1 MSADTPALPRLLR
14 LREVRALVGLSHDAI
29 YRLAREG
36 RFPPPRKLSD
46 RASAWREDEIR
57 AWIESRPVS
66 GGSAERAAR
75 ADGGALR

>member
-1 MSADTPALPRLLR
+1 MSTPPATLPRLLR

-36 RFPPPRKLSD
+36 RFPQPRKLSD

-66 GGSAERAAR
+66 GGSR
-75 ADGGALR
+75 